1 MNNIFSVLNPKSHQ
15 LIKSWI
21 NELNVKVKLSKERK
35 TKLGD
40 FKVYQGNMY
49 ITINDNLNKYSF
61 LITLVH
67 ELAHAYVY
75 VQYKNTVN
83 LNNI

>member
-21 NELNVKVKLSKERK
+21 CELNVEVKLSKERK

-40 FKVYQGNMY
+40 FKVFHGNMF
-49 ITINDNLNKYSF
+49 ITINHNLNQYSLGKNILN
-61 LITLVH
+61 LIDML
-67 ELAHAYVY
+67 
-75 VQYKNTVN
+75 
-83 LNNI
+83 